1 MASKSNPR
9 KRIFTILA
17 IIIVVLAV
25 LYLAVCTY
33 AVLEVTKSGDEYR
46 EPQLAHEPTPA
57 EFGVMYEDVRFPAR
71 SDGLEIAGWYI
82 PNEGSQN
89 AVVLVH
95 GRHANMA
102 TAMSGNLP
110 KFAAALNKAGFTVL
124 MIDVRGH
131 GWSEEARYDFGL
143 KSKNDVLGA
152 VDWLMGKGFAAGQIG
167 VLGIS
172 LGGGGVNFAA
182 AEEPAIG
189 AVVTDSTY
197 SDMNPVIEA
206 LWQEESGL
214 PNFFLPGVFLMHQI
228 IFGFDLRDAI
238 PVDAVRVM
246 EPRPVLVLH
255 CKIDDTVPFSH
266 AEALV
271 EATNADSWYID
282 DECEHA
288 GLYTVK
294 PDEYEAAVIP
304 FFEKNLP

>member
-1 MASKSNPR
+1 MASKSSPR
-9 KRIFTILA
+9 KRIFIIAA
-17 IIIVVLAV
+17 IIIVVLVV

-33 AVLEVTKSGDEYR
+33 AILEITGNPEEYWP
-46 EPQLAHEPTPA
+46 ENLPHEPTPA
-57 EFGVMYEDVRFPAR
+57 EFGVTYEDVRFPAR
-71 SDGLEIAGWYI
+71 DDGLEIAGWYI
-82 PNEGSQN
+82 PSEGSQH

-110 KFAAALNKAGFTVL
+110 KFAAALNKADFTVL

-152 VDWLMGKGFAAGQIG
+152 VDWLMGQGFAAGQIG

-189 AVVTDSTY
+189 VVVTDSTY
-197 SDMNPVIEA
+197 SDMNPIIEA

-214 PNFFLPGVFLMHQI
+214 PNIFLPGVFLMHQI
-228 IFGFDLRDAI
+228 LFGFDLRDAVPI
-238 PVDAVRVM
+238 DAIREM

-255 CKIDDTVPFSH
+255 CKIDDTVPFSQ
-266 AEALV
+266 AEDLV

-282 DECEHA
+282 EGCEHA
-288 GLYTVK
+288 ELYTVK

>member
-1 MASKSNPR
+1 MASKSSPR
-9 KRIFTILA
+9 KRILRIA
-17 IIIVVLAV
+17 IIIVVVLAV

-33 AVLEVTKSGDEYR
+33 AVLQITSNPEEYR
-46 EPQLAHEPTPA
+46 PENLPHEPTPA

-71 SDGLEIAGWYI
+71 DDGLEIAGWYM

-182 AEEPAIG
+182 VEEPAIG

-197 SDMNPVIEA
+197 SDMNPIIEA
-206 LWQEESGL
+206 LWQDESGL

-228 IFGFDLRDAI
+228 LFGFDLRDAVPI
-238 PVDAVRVM
+238 DLIREAD
-246 EPRPVLVLH
+246 PRPVLVLH
-255 CKIDDTVPFSH
+255 CKIDDTVPFSQ

-271 EATNADSWYID
+271 EAANADSWYID
-282 DECEHA
+282 DGCEHA
-288 GLYTVK
+288 ELYTIM
-294 PDEYEAAVIP
+294 PDAYEAAVIP